1 MKDNNILVSVLCT
14 AYNHERFIKDAIES
28 VIHQKTNFRYE
39 LIIHEDASTDKTAEI
54 VKAYEEKYPE
64 LIRGIYQKKNQYGQ
78 CNIYETF
85 LFPKVRGKYIA
96 MCEGDDYWIDNEKL
110 QRQVDFLEN
119 HEDYSMCMHNAIKF
133 NFETGKKSLLNTF
146 VSDGTY
152 SQEEQIKA
160 GLGSEFPAFASYML
174 RTEFLKAIPHFF
186 LEQKVLDYPL
196 RQYYAGKGLV
206 YYFEKPMSVYRMATP
221 HSYMKQ
227 TTKNQ
232 EFYNNYTLEMIRFFE
247 KFDVYEN
254 YQFHDLIGNKILS
267 DYFGYCLSI
276 EESAGKKKAK
286 ECGLNMQIIEAC
298 YRCFSTK
305 HIRDSILSM
314 PQKSNHLFIYG
325 ISRFATLC
333 RKQLEEAGIK
343 FEGYVV
349 SDGQMKPDRIE
360 GKPVYYLKEVL
371 KNYENP
377 SFLLA
382 VQPVNADTIIR
393 YLKQNNVENYYRPY
407 TID

>member
-1 MKDNNILVSVLCT
+1 
-14 AYNHERFIKDAIES
+14 
-28 VIHQKTNFRYE
+28 
-39 LIIHEDASTDKTAEI
+39 
-54 VKAYEEKYPE
+54 
-64 LIRGIYQKKNQYGQ
+64 
-78 CNIYETF
+78 
-85 LFPKVRGKYIA
+85 
-96 MCEGDDYWIDNEKL
+96 
-110 QRQVDFLEN
+110 
-119 HEDYSMCMHNAIKF
+119 
-133 NFETGKKSLLNTF
+133 
-146 VSDGTY
+146 
-152 SQEEQIKA
+152 
-160 GLGSEFPAFASYML
+160 
-174 RTEFLKAIPHFF
+174 
-186 LEQKVLDYPL
+186 
-196 RQYYAGKGLV
+196 
-206 YYFEKPMSVYRMATP
+206 
-221 HSYMKQ
+221 
-227 TTKNQ
+227 
-232 EFYNNYTLEMIRFFE
+232 MIRFFE